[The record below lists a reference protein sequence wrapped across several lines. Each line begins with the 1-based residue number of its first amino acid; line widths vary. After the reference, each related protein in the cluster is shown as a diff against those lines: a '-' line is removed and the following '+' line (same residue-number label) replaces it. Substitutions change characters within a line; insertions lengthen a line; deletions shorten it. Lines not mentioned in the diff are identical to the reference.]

1 MTAQLNTLIDRGRE
15 LRANEEAQ
23 QAEHERQA
31 QLAKEEE
38 VRLWLTRLAQ
48 DLGISA
54 EDFQALSPQ
63 FDPYQYGKG
72 GEIELHWRGQKVTV
86 NCEAITRIGEGKNYQ
101 FKWSG
106 LAQGDL
112 KEHLAEWLF
121 NAEETYTERKRDALA
136 DLTKL
141 EKTEEANYFP
151 NYARHQRSIVW
162 LDPDVIDA
170 RVDYLKDTCPGLES
184 ADYGVGQWLSLSLD
198 GLTDEGLNRMVEA
211 TRKMLEARRKR
222 EKLLERIRDRRDPM
236 TGEKLGW
243 EEYDDNYGTRGQSP
257 VSDEEVDAYWN
268 AARAAGLDNDDD
280 VIAARR
286 VWTELQATQRQEAEF
301 KVRRDEAEQEGFYP
315 FMIYYIEYSYRA
327 DDGEG
332 GLVTET
338 DHLSSLRRDPDTDG
352 YYHTLGGRRYAPANL
367 VGIERVVIQTLE
379 QLRALPWSG
388 SHKRETPYGRIYAP
402 PEGAERIQLS
412 VDSSQS
418 AEVSSQAGSDK

>member
-1 MTAQLNTLIDRGRE
+1 MDTQLNILIDLGRE

-23 QAEHERQA
+23 QVERERQA
-31 QLAKEEE
+31 KLAQEEE
-38 VRLWLTRLAQ
+38 VCLWLTRLMQAFG
-48 DLGISA
+48 LNA
-54 EDFQALSPQ
+54 EDFQALTPQ

-72 GEIELHWRGQKVTV
+72 GGIELHWRGEKVTV
-86 NCEAITRIGEGKNYQ
+86 NCEAVTRIGESKNYQ

-106 LAQGDL
+106 LAQGEL
-112 KEHLAEWLF
+112 KEHLATWLF
-121 NAEETYTERKRDALA
+121 NAEKTYAEQKREALA
-136 DLTKL
+136 DLAKL

-151 NYARHQRSIVW
+151 NYARHQRSIVR
-162 LDPDVIDA
+162 LDPDVISA
-170 RVDYLKDTCPGLES
+170 RIAYLKATCPGPES
-184 ADYGVGQWLSLSLD
+184 RDHTIRQWLSLD
-198 GLTDEGLNRMVEA
+198 CGGLADEEVSRMVEV
-211 TRKMLEARRKR
+211 TRKMLEERTKR

-402 PEGAERIQLS
+402 PEGAERIQ
-412 VDSSQS
+412 
-418 AEVSSQAGSDK
+418 